1 MTPNPA
7 ATLASMTRTLEIERS
22 AMDALTQGLDGA
34 LGEALIRAVALIHG
48 LKGRVVISGI
58 GKSGHIGRKI
68 TATLASTGTP
78 AFFVHASE
86 ASHGDLGMITS
97 DDAVIAISAS
107 GESSELA
114 AIIAYTRRFSVPLIA
129 MTAAAGSTLGR
140 AADIVLELPRVTE
153 ACPHGLAP
161 TSSTLLQLA
170 TGDAL
175 AIALLE
181 ARGFSA
187 QDFRVFH
194 PGGKLG
200 ASLKKVA
207 DIMLQGDRMPLIGL
221 GASMHEAILVMTA
234 KRLGCVGIVDGD
246 GLLAGIITDGD
257 LRRHLGPEILNVA
270 VDVVMTRRPKIIS
283 PDALLPQA
291 IELLNSASITSLFA
305 VAEGKPVGVIHL
317 HDLLRAG
324 VA

>member
-1 MTPNPA
+1 MTPNPT
-7 ATLASMTRTLEIERS
+7 ATLASLARTIDIERA
-22 AMDALTQGLDGA
+22 AMDALAAGLTGA
-34 LGEALIRAVALIHG
+34 LGLTLARTVELIHG
-48 LKGRVVISGI
+48 LKGRLVITGI
-58 GKSGHIGRKI
+58 GKSGHVGRKI

-78 AFFVHASE
+78 AFFVHAGE

-107 GESSELA
+107 GESAELA
-114 AIIAYTRRFSVPLIA
+114 SIIAYTRRFAVPLIA
-129 MTAAAGSTLGR
+129 MTTAAGSTLGH
-140 AADIVLELPRVTE
+140 AADIVLELPRVAE

-181 ARGFSA
+181 VRGFSA

-200 ASLKKVA
+200 ASLKKVS
-207 DIMLQGDRMPLIGL
+207 DIMLQGERMPLIGI
-221 GASMHEAILVMTA
+221 GASMQEAILVMTA

-257 LRRHLGPEILNVA
+257 LRRHLGPAILTEP
-270 VDVVMTRRPKIIS
+270 VDTVMTRRPKVIA

-291 IELLNSASITSLFA
+291 IELLNTASITSIFA
-305 VAEGKPVGVIHL
+305 VAEGRPVGVIHL
-317 HDLLRAG
+317 HDLLRVG